1 MRKKYKKLTAC
12 AVAAMLGLSCM
23 VYPVHAEEVQS
34 SEQTDTGGLLEVDET
49 AVPMEESTEPEAT
62 PTPEVGEMVTA
73 PEEDKEEFT
82 SESVETEQE
91 VDEPESVT
99 QEQVENKADKEET
112 VSEPA
117 ETEQE
122 VQPEAT
128 EQTKVE
134 AEPQEQTEVQEN
146 AVPLADTNTFN
157 INNDSVNITQ
167 DGTYTING
175 TGQTT
180 SNTISVTGDN
190 ITATITLDNVNI
202 DVSTQEQ
209 VKAFFAKDYEQS
221 NVHLTIILQGTNS
234 LKSSQYWAGL
244 TWNNTDDNS
253 TLEIKGNGSLIA
265 TGGNYG
271 AGIGSSWNN
280 NGTKNITITDGTIIA
295 TGGAWAACIGSG
307 AGGSGKNIT
316 ITGGTVTATNIGSVE
331 NGSSDNITITGGTV
345 TATNIGSV
353 KGNSS
358 NKITITGG
366 SVSAKNI
373 CATPTDDKGNNVYLA
388 KLAKQ
393 NDVNQVTV
401 DSAENKKIF
410 TRAGNHPNGD
420 TAFYLYL
427 TGENH
432 DLQIGSNYYKALY
445 NSGNFT
451 IQSASKPDMPTVE
464 IDTSKTTASSIT
476 VKELKNQDVY
486 GEAEYKIADREWQ
499 DSNVFENLHST
510 EYGGDN
516 YTIYARYK
524 GNDSYIHSDAKSISN
539 VSTSAAD
546 YTITIPAEPVEAGNS
561 ESKAELKPS
570 DSFDVG
576 YGGTATVKIKENSG
590 VDNGGK
596 LTLTRQGDTGKHTI
610 TSALLVDNTA
620 LGDINKS
627 VATFTMNSKTPVSVS
642 FAKPT
647 ETNIPAG
654 TYNGTITFVVSYSE
668 Q

>member
-316 ITGGTVTATNIGSVE
+316 ITGGTVTATNIGSV
-331 NGSSDNITITGGTV
+331 
-345 TATNIGSV
+345 

-576 YGGTATVKIKENSG
+576 YGGTATVKVKKDSG
-590 VDNGGK
+590 VDNDGK
-596 LTLTRQGDTGKHTI
+596 LTLTRQNDTGKHTI
-610 TSALLVDNTA
+610 TSALLVNNTA
-620 LGDINKS
+620 LGNLNNH
-627 VATFTMNSKTPVSVS
+627 VAAFTMDNKTPVSVS